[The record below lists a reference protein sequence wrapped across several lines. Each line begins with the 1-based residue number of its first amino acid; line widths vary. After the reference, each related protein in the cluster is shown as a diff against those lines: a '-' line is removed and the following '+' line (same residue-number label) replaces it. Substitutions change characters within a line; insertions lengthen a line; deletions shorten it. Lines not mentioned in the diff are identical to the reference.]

1 MTAKI
6 EEYEHCIHSLND
18 QLKQARK
25 DRDIYK
31 ETLDQRAETDREV
44 GQRTPQ
50 QVSQE
55 LKVLRAQKD
64 ELEAELAKRPDTD
77 AAARLENFEK
87 EQEAWQAERIELCQ
101 QVSSLK
107 RRLASSDIDTSE
119 REVQRNL
126 IESLKS
132 QRQLLHVANKE
143 LQAEMDGLHSRN
155 ESQSPSRMH
164 SHGRGYGASVT

>member
-1 MTAKI
+1 MAAKI

-31 ETLDQRAETDREV
+31 ETLDQRAETDREF

-55 LKVLRAQKD
+55 LKALRAQKD
-64 ELEAELAKRPDTD
+64 ELEAELDKRPDTD
-77 AAARLENFEK
+77 AATRLENFEK

-101 QVSSLK
+101 QVSNLK
-107 RRLASSDIDTSE
+107 RRLEYFDIDATE
-119 REVQRNL
+119 REVQRDR

-132 QRQLLHVANKE
+132 QQQLLHRSE
-143 LQAEMDGLHSRN
+143 QRTSGRDGWS
-155 ESQSPSRMH
+155 
-164 SHGRGYGASVT
+164 A

>member
-1 MTAKI
+1 MAAKI
-6 EEYEHCIHSLND
+6 EGYEHRIHSLDD
-18 QLKQARK
+18 QLEQAHK

-31 ETLDQRAETDREV
+31 ETLGQRAETDREI

-55 LKVLRAQKD
+55 LKALRAQKD

-87 EQEAWQAERIELCQ
+87 EQEAWQAERIELRQ

-107 RRLASSDIDTSE
+107 RRLAYSE
-119 REVQRNL
+119 TDVQ
-126 IESLKS
+126 
-132 QRQLLHVANKE
+132 
-143 LQAEMDGLHSRN
+143 
-155 ESQSPSRMH
+155 
-164 SHGRGYGASVT
+164 